1 MKTVFAAAAL
11 AAASIAVLAAAP
23 ASAQD
28 LPYYGS
34 LGYSQT
40 DSNSGNLGAVTGRL
54 GWKSSTFIGVEGE
67 ASFGVDDAVAAPG
80 VTAEIDSQFAGYVTG
95 TWSPNPAIDLIGRVG
110 YGTTRVKFTPGGSA
124 NEDSVNYGVGAQWNF
139 YGPNAVRLDWTR
151 FDFTDNAVGE
161 ADTWSLSYVRK
172 F

>member
-1 MKTVFAAAAL
+1 MKTAIAAAAL
-11 AAASIAVLAAAP
+11 AAASLVALAAAP

-28 LPYYGS
+28 NLPYYGS

-40 DSNSGNLGAVTGRL
+40 DSNTGNLGAVTGRL

-67 ASFGVDDAVAAPG
+67 ASFGVDDTLVSPG
-80 VTAEIDSQFAGYVTG
+80 VTAEIDNQFAGYVTG
-95 TWSPNPAIDLIGRVG
+95 TWSPDPAFDIIGRVG
-110 YGTTRVKFTPGGSA
+110 YGTTRIKTTVGSV

-139 YGPNAVRLDWTR
+139 AGPNALRVDWTR
-151 FDFTDNAVGE
+151 FDFRDSTAGE
-161 ADTWSLSYVRK
+161 ADTWTASYVRK